1 MQYIYKEEIFMFGR
15 IFKATL
21 IVIISLAIL
30 GALWDLPLLGS
41 AIKIVI
47 SAALIAWMGWTVWSF
62 KEDK

>member
-1 MQYIYKEEIFMFGR
+1 MQYYLQKGEIYMFKK

-47 SAALIAWMGWTVWSF
+47 SAALIAWIGYTIYSF
-62 KEDK
+62 KE

>member
-1 MQYIYKEEIFMFGR
+1 MFKK

-30 GALWDLPLLGS
+30 GALWDIPLLGS

-47 SAALIAWMGWTVWSF
+47 SAALIAWVGYTIYSF
-62 KEDK
+62 KE